1 MSILKLIPLTQI
13 EFERI
18 LKEGTGKEAVDF
30 ASCCLEPME
39 IKSLSTP
46 LHDLQARVL
55 AVGTAADMLQFA
67 KVIPSADVEALQARA
82 QALGFNGLDE
92 QRHAEFDALLAAYRA
107 QRQQQ
112 AAGHQVEVD
121 VAEEGAG
128 AAPEAPV
135 A

>member
-67 KVIPSADVEALQARA
+67 KVIPSADVEALYAAA
-82 QALGFNGLDE
+82 QAQGFNGWCNAQ
-92 QRHAEFDALLAAYRA
+92 QRAEFDSLLAAYRA

-112 AAGHQVEVD
+112 TAQADVD
-121 VAEEGAG
+121 VDEEGAG
-128 AAPEAPV
+128 AGSEAP
-135 A
+135 AA

>member
-1 MSILKLIPLTQI
+1 MSILNLIPLTQI

-18 LKEGTGKEAVDF
+18 LKEGTGKEAVEF

-46 LHDLQARVL
+46 LKDLQARVL

-67 KVIPSADVEALQARA
+67 KVIPSADVEALHAAA
-82 QALGFNGLDE
+82 QAKGFYGLDE
-92 QRHAEFDALLAAYRA
+92 QRRAEFDALLAEYRA

-112 AAGHQVEVD
+112 TAQAEVEVTD
-121 VAEEGAG
+121 DAG
-128 AAPEAPV
+128 AWPEAP
-135 A
+135 AA